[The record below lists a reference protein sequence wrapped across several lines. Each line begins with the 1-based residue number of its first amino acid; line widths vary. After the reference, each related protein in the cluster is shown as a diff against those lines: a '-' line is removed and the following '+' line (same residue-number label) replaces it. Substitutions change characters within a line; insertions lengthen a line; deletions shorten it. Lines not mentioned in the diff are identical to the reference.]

1 MIYSEIVDTVDVVHY
16 YFCST
21 RSSVSTIREAT
32 RLGRGRIAI
41 ARSATRYIMH
51 CPYCGN
57 RDTEV
62 VETREVQDL
71 DTIRRRR
78 ACLTCEK
85 RFTTYERVENV
96 NLTVIKKDGK
106 REQFNREKLRNGL
119 LRASEKTTVPVD
131 VIERIV
137 GEVERELRGADSV
150 EVESKKVGQLA
161 AARLKK
167 LDKVAYIRFAS
178 VFKRFVDVED
188 FQKEV
193 KKLEK

>member
-1 MIYSEIVDTVDVVHY
+1 
-16 YFCST
+16 
-21 RSSVSTIREAT
+21 
-32 RLGRGRIAI
+32 
-41 ARSATRYIMH
+41 MH

-57 RDTEV
+57 RETEV
-62 VETREVQDL
+62 VETREVRDL

-85 RFTTYERVENV
+85 RFTTYERVETV
-96 NLTVIKKDGK
+96 NLTIIKKDGK
-106 REQFNREKLRNGL
+106 REQFNRDKLRSGL

-131 VIERIV
+131 VIEKIV
-137 GEVERELRGADSV
+137 NEVERELRGADSV